1 MLSMALRS
9 DAAEADLSFFAEL
22 REASRPTLFFLTGV
36 LLLVAFVIVALLVR
50 RSDVA
55 QISGEEMPVS
65 ETAVRATPS
74 LDEAT

>member
-1 MLSMALRS
+1 MH
-9 DAAEADLSFFAEL
+9 
-22 REASRPTLFFLTGV
+22 PT
-36 LLLVAFVIVALLVR
+36 